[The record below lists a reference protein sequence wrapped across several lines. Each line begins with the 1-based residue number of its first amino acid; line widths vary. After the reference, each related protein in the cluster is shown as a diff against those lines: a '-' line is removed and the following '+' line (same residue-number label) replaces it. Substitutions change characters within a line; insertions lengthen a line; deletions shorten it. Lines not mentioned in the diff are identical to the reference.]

1 MFLGRVGSFNR
12 GPAEEEKAQV
22 EREEKGHGDLR
33 EKGHRD
39 EHSPPPKYPP
49 HETWHSRPEDQLSRS
64 QTPCKPDSRKP
75 HTQDTSQVFLG
86 PEFCLQTIK
95 GHSEP
100 RQPVKLS
107 DHWAIRPHRNGTIDV
122 MAELFPLSQLRQVGP
137 AGERD
142 HVSKCKALGTSL
154 GSTNPSPAPS
164 LSLKVKPQSCR
175 GALLVAW
182 HHLAAMCF
190 TSHSQP
196 FLCLPQQN
204 PGLHWLW
211 APARVISFLLS
222 LSEH

>member
-1 MFLGRVGSFNR
+1 MSL
-12 GPAEEEKAQV
+12 
-22 EREEKGHGDLR
+22 ERK
-33 EKGHRD
+33 
-39 EHSPPPKYPP
+39 SPVMSTARPQRY
-49 HETWHSRPEDQLSRS
+49 HHTDTLHSRTEAQLCRS
-64 QTPCKPDSRKP
+64 QTSRCADSGKLQFPHSKP
-75 HTQDTSQVFLG
+75 VFLV

-154 GSTNPSPAPS
+154 GSTNPSPAPT